1 MNRESSVEMIAEAQR
16 IFQEQLID
24 SLKENMGVVTPDND
38 KYLELACKSL
48 EEVWHEGAKCRNLEV
63 LSDSGYTE
71 FGTWCESFS
80 LEDYVGVPGS
90 SSDKLEG
97 IEWEDADSEENLRR
111 NFVLA
116 AAREPERLLRDEME
130 ELYGFDPI
138 NDGDFVLGK

>member
-1 MNRESSVEMIAEAQR
+1 MIAEAQR
-16 IFQEQLID
+16 IFQEKLID

>member
-1 MNRESSVEMIAEAQR
+1 
-16 IFQEQLID
+16 
-24 SLKENMGVVTPDND
+24 MGVVTPDND